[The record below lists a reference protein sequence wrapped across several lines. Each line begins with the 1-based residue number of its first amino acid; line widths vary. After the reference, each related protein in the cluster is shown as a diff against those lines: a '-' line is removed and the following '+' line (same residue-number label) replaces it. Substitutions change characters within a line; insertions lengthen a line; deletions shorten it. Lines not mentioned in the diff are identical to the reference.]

1 MTRIITLLAIV
12 ELSFFFV
19 YDLISSK
26 GNRTRR
32 YAIRMSSCL
41 GGVVLAVCELVFDS
55 PFETREL
62 AADLS
67 CAAAVLVMY
76 PCSFEKPKSSL
87 LASLCLLSFTLMTLF
102 VYASKPKGTLDYR
115 F

>member
-32 YAIRMSSCL
+32 
-41 GGVVLAVCELVFDS
+41 
-55 PFETREL
+55 
-62 AADLS
+62 
-67 CAAAVLVMY
+67 
-76 PCSFEKPKSSL
+76 
-87 LASLCLLSFTLMTLF
+87 
-102 VYASKPKGTLDYR
+102 
-115 F
+115 

>member
-67 CAAAVLVMY
+67 
-76 PCSFEKPKSSL
+76 
-87 LASLCLLSFTLMTLF
+87 
-102 VYASKPKGTLDYR
+102 
-115 F
+115 